1 MSKGSNIIRIILRV
15 QLSNSY
21 MDALTEKQIQWI
33 EYRDITD
40 KNESLVFEG
49 GTMEGLQ
56 YTSTLANITK
66 ERCYELVNNYM
77 K

>member
-1 MSKGSNIIRIILRV
+1 
-15 QLSNSY
+15 